1 MNPESPNTPAIPEE
15 IRKQIEELQ
24 KSNAAYRRAWELAKG
39 FKESAENKAAQNQW
53 ARDSLESERE
63 MNHILTKEI
72 STLEATIQDQDRQL
86 IEKSKEIERLG
97 LLIEKAFD
105 CALADRFTRN
115 PDKVWEQFCKANNIQ
130 DKK

>member
-1 MNPESPNTPAIPEE
+1 MSNTPAIPEE
-15 IRKQIEELQ
+15 VRRQIEELQ

-72 STLEATIQDQDRQL
+72 STLEATIQEQDKQI
-86 IEKSKEIERLG
+86 IEKGKEIERLTK
-97 LLIEKAFD
+97 LVHEAFSKF
-105 CALADRFTRN
+105 RYRSFPHNEPT
-115 PDKVWEQFCKANNIQ
+115 WEQFAKENNIQ
-130 DKK
+130 L